1 MQWELATTHML
12 NLADRPVGELSGG
25 QVQRAWLAM
34 ALAQGSDITL
44 LDEPTTFLDIRYQ
57 HEILELI
64 HRLNKEFGMTVIMVL
79 HDVNQAL
86 HYSDEIVALSNGR
99 IVAQGI
105 PQTIVTTE
113 LMHQIYGLRLEVTSI
128 HNRPFVLTS

>member
-1 MQWELATTHML
+1 
-12 NLADRPVGELSGG
+12 
-25 QVQRAWLAM
+25 
-34 ALAQGSDITL
+34 
-44 LDEPTTFLDIRYQ
+44 
-57 HEILELI
+57 
-64 HRLNKEFGMTVIMVL
+64 MTVIMVL

-105 PQTIVTTE
+105 PQVIVTTE